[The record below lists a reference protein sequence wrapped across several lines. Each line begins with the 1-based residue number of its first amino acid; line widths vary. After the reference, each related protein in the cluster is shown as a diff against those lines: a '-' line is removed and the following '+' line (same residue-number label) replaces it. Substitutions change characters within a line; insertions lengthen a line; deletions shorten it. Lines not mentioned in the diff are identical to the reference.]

1 VNIKDIADM
10 AKVSASTVSKILN
23 KKDEDISEETRKR
36 VLKVVKEC
44 QYVPYSKIRNTK
56 TTKTNILGLVVPN
69 SYKASKELAYYI
81 EQSAKKNGYSLMVS
95 YVGQETNSEEQAV
108 KILVNK
114 QVEGI
119 ILVSLNHRID
129 GIKEY
134 TDKEKIP
141 LLLLQNNQNINIPSI
156 YYSQEEAAFIATNY
170 LIELGHRNIGCLY
183 DQDKTGE
190 NTDFEKGYARALYK
204 NEILVEK
211 ENIFVALTP
220 KEAGQIG
227 VKKLMNT
234 NVTAIICSDTEVS
247 CATYGTLQSS
257 GVNIP
262 KDISVISTLDA
273 SISEFLNPPL
283 TGVEIP
289 LASMGE
295 QAIEMLVELVE
306 GKKRLSQPIRKLD
319 LILNK
324 RDSVQRPPKGKWGQ
338 SKKIIV
344 VGSMN
349 MDVTIK
355 VPKILIDGETT
366 IATDTDLIPGGKG
379 ANQAVGAGKLGGV
392 VYAIGR
398 LGNDSDAK
406 IIYNNLIKN
415 SVKTDGIIFDTN
427 MVSGKAY
434 INVAENGESTIAIY
448 SGANQNLDQKQI
460 KKFKHLFLGAE
471 FCLLSTE
478 IPKKTVEYTVAICLK
493 NNVKIILKPS
503 AVMNLEESILQ
514 NIDYMIPNRKEIN
527 VLIPGQQTIE
537 EKANYLYQKGVKNVI
552 VTLGSK
558 GCYLKNKKYAIHIPS
573 ADFIPLDT
581 TGAADAFISALAVYL
596 GEGNDL
602 LSSIS
607 FATYSAGISITN
619 LGTQPALPDRLTLDL
634 YQEEINSLINIKK

>member
-1 VNIKDIADM
+1 MNIKDIADM